1 MSEDAE
7 GIKGGQ
13 EDRQIGMERTRR
25 SSLVVEVLKTRDL
38 SSRRNGPEP
47 KEGEEVK
54 KVDQVDP
61 RIYPASGF
69 AEVGPA
75 GTWEVAGI

>member
-47 KEGEEVK
+47 KEGEEEK
-54 KVDQVDP
+54 KVDP
-61 RIYPASGF
+61 RRYPASGF

-75 GTWEVAGI
+75 GTWEVAGT